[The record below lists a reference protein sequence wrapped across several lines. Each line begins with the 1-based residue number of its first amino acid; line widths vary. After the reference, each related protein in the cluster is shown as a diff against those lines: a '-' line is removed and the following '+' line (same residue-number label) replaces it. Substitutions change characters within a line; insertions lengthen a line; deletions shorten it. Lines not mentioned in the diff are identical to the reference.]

1 VDSTST
7 AQSSSAPARPLHRWW
22 RNPYPWIVLVLGL
35 LALVLTVPAPVANDI
50 RYEAG
55 THFVSTHSVA
65 ETFSHRPLLHR
76 FVTEAVFRPTWIAT
90 GTDRVAFEML
100 LRVEAFVLS
109 VLACAALWVGLRRRV
124 PRLASPVSVAALA
137 GLVLCSTGIAWEPD
151 WLAVVFTVAG
161 VGLAFL
167 RRPVGPILAG
177 IAFAIAAALK
187 FVTLPVA
194 LIGLLAVLLMDQPGS
209 WEAPRVRVLRQVREL
224 PARHPRFLVALLSA
238 TVTGTTWVILNA
250 LVWPWE
256 IRWLLDASQ
265 MQPRRPF
272 LDNIGLT
279 FELIGNSM
287 IMWPAMALVP
297 AALVRASRTE
307 KIVVWGALLLA
318 WIPVPAQQQYFPY
331 HMAAFPVIG
340 SLALVMGVRRGG
352 TWLAGYALVGAL
364 GSVVVL
370 TQIPPDTRVA
380 WVWPMIAVWVAYA
393 AVGAIVQRRR
403 IQAFPEVRTRAH
415 SAFAAL
421 VTVLCLVPVSL
432 PAAGWS
438 VTMDPSRYF
447 STEFSIEENKAL
459 FQSGEDIRATIGPD
473 TPVLYLAFGDQV
485 YAVGNPTYCTFPTNV
500 FTQRGEWEQPIL
512 STETY
517 ADNLACLDD
526 PRNKYVIW
534 DQDFVTYERQ
544 PQAVLDRIERNFDC
558 SGAKTYNVL
567 TVCPRR

>member
-1 VDSTST
+1 M
-7 AQSSSAPARPLHRWW
+7 A
-22 RNPYPWIVLVLGL
+22 LGL

-76 FVTEAVFRPTWIAT
+76 FVTEAVFRPTWIAS
-90 GTDRVAFEML
+90 GTDRVAFEMA
-100 LRVEAFVLS
+100 LRVEAFVVS
-109 VLACAALWVGLRRRV
+109 ALACGALWCGLRRRV
-124 PRLASPVSVAALA
+124 PRLASPIAVASLA

-161 VGLAFL
+161 VGCAFL
-167 RRPVGPILAG
+167 RRPAGPVLAG
-177 IAFAIAAALK
+177 VMFAVAAALK

-209 WEAPRVRVLRQVREL
+209 WESPRVRVFRQLRHL
-224 PARHPRFLVALLSA
+224 PTRHPRFLTALATA
-238 TVTGTTWVILNA
+238 TVAGTVWMALNA
-250 LVWPWE
+250 LVWPGE

-265 MQPRRPF
+265 MQPRRPL
-272 LDNIGLT
+272 LDNVGLT
-279 FELIGNSM
+279 FELLGNSM
-287 IMWPAMALVP
+287 IMWPAVALVP

-331 HMAAFPVIG
+331 HMAAFPVIA
-340 SLALVMGVRRGG
+340 SIALVMGVRRGG
-352 TWLAGYALVGAL
+352 TWLAAYALVGAL

-370 TQIPPDTRVA
+370 TQIAADTRVA
-380 WVWPMIAVWVAYA
+380 WIWALIAVWVAYA
-393 AVGAIVQRRR
+393 AVGAWVQRRR
-403 IQAFPEVRTRAH
+403 VQAFPEVRTRAH
-415 SAFAAL
+415 SALAAL

-432 PAAGWS
+432 PPAGWS
-438 VTMDPSRYF
+438 ATMDPSRYF
-447 STEFSIEENKAL
+447 STEHSIEENKAL
-459 FQSGEDIRATIGPD
+459 FQSGEDIRDTIGAD

-485 YAVGNPTYCTFPTNV
+485 YAVGNPTYCKYPTNV
-500 FTQRGEWEQPIL
+500 FTQRGEWEKPIL
-512 STETY
+512 VTETY

-526 PRNKYVIW
+526 PRHEYVIW
-534 DQDFVTYERQ
+534 DQSFVTYERQ

-558 SGAKTYNVL
+558 SGATTYNVL